1 MKIIG
6 TVAPAKINLGLQVLR
21 RREDGFHDLNTVFY
35 RLPIGDRLLVGING
49 STTISVQLRS
59 TQHIPLEENL
69 VYKAAR
75 LLQTTAG
82 VTQGAHIVLEKVIP
96 SGAGLGGG
104 SSDAASTLL
113 ALREL
118 WQADIDDAA
127 LHRLGAQLGSDVP
140 FFLQTA
146 TAAVATGRGEILEPA
161 SIALPYHIVVV
172 HPGIHVST
180 PWAYRQLNRTTE
192 QPAADFISLL
202 AQPDPKQLQHFLVN
216 DFEAVVFAE
225 YPVVAAIRNTLYDE
239 GAVLALLSG
248 SGSAVFGLFETGR
261 AAQRAAEFFA
271 TETVF
276 VCSPDK
282 ECA

>member
-35 RLPIGDRLLVGING
+35 RLPVGDRLLVGIDG

-59 TQHIPLEENL
+59 TQDIPLEENL

-82 VTQGAHIVLEKVIP
+82 VAQGAHIVLEKVIP

-118 WQADIDDAA
+118 WQVDIDDAE

-161 SIALPYHIVVV
+161 NVALPYYIVVV

-180 PWAYRQLNRTTE
+180 PWAYRQVSRTTE
-192 QPAADFISLL
+192 QPAVDFVSLL
-202 AQPDPKQLQHFLVN
+202 AQPDPKQLRQFLVN

-225 YPVVAAIRNTLYDE
+225 YPAVAVVRDTLYDE

-248 SGSAVFGLFETGR
+248 SGSAVFGLFETDR
-261 AAQRAAEFFA
+261 AARRAAELFA

-276 VCSPDK
+276 VCPPSK
-282 ECA
+282 EFA